1 MAQHTLRTHPLVV
14 RQVQVL
20 RTTDITPRMRR
31 VTLGGSQLRPFRS
44 GDLDLPGFISEAFD
58 DHIKLIFS
66 TTDQVQEALPVQR
79 AHSIDWLPCEHRAGR
94 DYTPRRWDPETGEL
108 DLDFVLHGD
117 GPAASWAQTA
127 TAGSD
132 LWFVGPKS
140 STVLPDTIDWVLLAG
155 DETALPAI
163 GRFLDERPCPAPARI
178 IVQVADAAA
187 RQELPLG
194 PADTIEWITSSDPA
208 ALEGAVRSLEW
219 PTGQPYVWLAA
230 ESRSLIPL
238 RRWVRR
244 ERAVPTSHTNITG
257 YWHLRDR
264 TAGHVDLSALDPA
277 PWLAT
282 RAGLELGVLD
292 LLGDE
297 PVPVADVATAV
308 GVAPVDLEPLLA
320 YLDDLQVLA
329 RGDGGLR
336 LGPRGEVLMGDEHA
350 RERYFGPGTAGD
362 VLPTMLH
369 LADTLRS
376 GHSSWQSAH
385 GRTLAETLAHDAELF
400 GERMH
405 DAGSLAFVARAV
417 PSLAVWQEAAS
428 IVLTGPGAPTV
439 ARAAVDMA
447 GPGEGGR
454 DAPATPGT
462 RLAGRIEGLRISPRR
477 APAGVLERDVA
488 GTCVVQD
495 TARAELAVSVM
506 EVEDRADGE
515 VLALLQDL
523 ATVADRA
530 LVVEATERS
539 GPGAGGPGRRH
550 AVLTQAAAGAVTRG
564 EGQLIELARAA
575 GWQVVDLHHL
585 GWDYVALDL
594 RR

>member
-117 GPAASWAQTA
+117 GPAASWARAA
-127 TAGSD
+127 TPGSQ

-140 STVLPDTIDWVLLAG
+140 STVLPEGIDWFLLAG

-163 GRFLDERPCPAPARI
+163 GRFLDERPHAAPARI
-178 IVQVADAAA
+178 VVQVADDSA
-187 RQELPLG
+187 RQELALG
-194 PADTIEWITSSDPA
+194 PEVSLQWVTSADPM
-208 ALEGAVRSLEW
+208 ALEAAVRSAEW
-219 PTGQPYVWLAA
+219 PAGQPYVWLAS
-230 ESRSLIPL
+230 ESSSLVPL

-244 ERAVPTSHTNITG
+244 ERGVPASHTNITG
-257 YWHLRDR
+257 YWHTRDVR
-264 TAGHVDLSALDPA
+264 ARQVDLSVLDPA

-282 RAGLELGVLD
+282 RAALELGL
-292 LLGDE
+292 LEALGDE
-297 PVPVADVATAV
+297 PAPLPVVAAALDVHPT
-308 GVAPVDLEPLLA
+308 DLEPLA
-320 YLDDLQVLA
+320 GYLVQLDVVAQDESGV
-329 RGDGGLR
+329 R
-336 LGPRGEVLMGDEHA
+336 LGPRGEVLVGDEHS
-350 RERYFGPGTAGD
+350 RGRYFGPGVGGD
-362 VLPTMLH
+362 VLPAMLH
-369 LADTLRS
+369 LAEGLRAGRS
-376 GHSSWQSAH
+376 AWQVARRS
-385 GRTLAETLAHDAELF
+385 TLAETLAADGELF

-405 DAGSLAFVARAV
+405 DAESLAFVARGV
-417 PSLAVWQEAAS
+417 PALDVWQRAS
-428 IVLTGPGAPTV
+428 TIVLTGPGAPTV
-439 ARAAVDMA
+439 ARAATEA
-447 GPGEGGR
+447 GTAPCPPSGEE
-454 DAPATPGT
+454 AAHS
-462 RLAGRIEGLRISPRR
+462 IRISPRR
-477 APAGVLERDVA
+477 APQGVLEEDVA
-488 GTCVVQD
+488 GQFPVEDVRH
-495 TARAELAVSVM
+495 ANLAVSVM
-506 EVEDRADGE
+506 EVEDRDDGE
-515 VLALLQDL
+515 VHALLQDL
-523 ATVADRA
+523 ATVADRV

-539 GPGAGGPGRRH
+539 GPGTGGPGRRH
-550 AVLTQAAAGAVTRG
+550 SLLTHAAAGAVTRD
-564 EGQLIELARAA
+564 EQRLVELARTA
-575 GWQVVDLHHL
+575 GWALVQLHHL